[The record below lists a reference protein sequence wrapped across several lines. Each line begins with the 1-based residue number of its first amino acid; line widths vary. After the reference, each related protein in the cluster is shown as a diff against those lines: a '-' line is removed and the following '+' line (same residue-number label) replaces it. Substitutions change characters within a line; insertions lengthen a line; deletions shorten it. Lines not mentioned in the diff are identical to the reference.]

1 MKVPIALASTLSLCV
16 LAACQQPGPKA
27 PVANEVCKGVNAM
40 IGQEIS
46 AKYDISTARSV
57 ALKISAAAEADVAK
71 LKGLKEAKVDA
82 GTEAK
87 LGTEIKAVVET
98 KSKVTTDF
106 FQQDQSF
113 AQAACFVDS
122 ILSRSDLSGSDRDFF
137 ESQRR
142 ALATNRVAYLDV
154 LTGLKKN

>member
-1 MKVPIALASTLSLCV
+1 MKVPLAFVCVLSLSV
-16 LAACQQPGPKA
+16 LAACQQSGYKP

-57 ALKISAAAEADVAK
+57 ALNISAAAEADVAK
-71 LKGLKEAKVDA
+71 LKGLREGKLDA

-87 LGTEIKAVVET
+87 LGTVIMAVVET

-113 AQAACFVDS
+113 AQAACFVES
-122 ILSRSDLSGSDRDFF
+122 ILARSDLSAPDRDFF
-137 ESQRR
+137 EGQRR
-142 ALATNRVAYLDV
+142 ALSTNRVAYLDV